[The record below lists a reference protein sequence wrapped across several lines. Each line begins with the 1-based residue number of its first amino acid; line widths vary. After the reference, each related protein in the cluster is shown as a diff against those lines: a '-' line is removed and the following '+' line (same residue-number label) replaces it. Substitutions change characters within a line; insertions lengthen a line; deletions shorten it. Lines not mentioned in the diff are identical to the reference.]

1 MGDSSRKSVL
11 EEVIAYSDDIIEYL
25 KDQKDANILTQHLE
39 HSKVL
44 QSQCL
49 ADSND
54 VRSLLQDYERKIDMS
69 KKKADEARS
78 EVASNAEMSLLEK
91 ELEEELQRE
100 RLLREELRF
109 ITDEI
114 SDLERQRVS
123 VEERRQILK
132 QLGQDELRA
141 QMKLSMYAS
150 VTNVIPNLDDHAKVS
165 GHIVQRD
172 KRLDEMFEFDPTKT
186 TVFDTCNSI
195 WKTVGK

>member
-1 MGDSSRKSVL
+1 MGDSSTKNVV

-25 KDQKDANILTQHLE
+25 EVEKDANILTQHLE
-39 HSKVL
+39 YSKVL

-54 VRSLLQDYERKIDMS
+54 VRSLLQDYQRKIDMS
-69 KKKADEARS
+69 KKKTDEAKF
-78 EVASNAEMSLLEK
+78 EVASDAEINLLQK

-100 RLLREELRF
+100 RLLRKELRF
-109 ITDEI
+109 ITNKI
-114 SDLERQRVS
+114 SDLEHQRVS

-132 QLGQDELRA
+132 NLEQDELKA

-165 GHIVQRD
+165 GHIVQID
-172 KRLDEMFEFDPTKT
+172 KRLDEMFEFDPTRT
-186 TVFDTCNSI
+186 TAFDTCNSI
-195 WKTVGK
+195 WKMVGM